1 MRVREKTMSARRAA
15 NIEYDLAPV
24 GMNVTKDFG
33 AFLATFRFDDLPGA
47 AVQQARRGVLDWLGC
62 ALAASRHPTVATLLS
77 VLESAGG
84 NGQATVLGHTLK
96 LGRLEAAIANG
107 QMGHLL
113 DYDDTHMG
121 GVVLHAS
128 SPILAALLA
137 LTDHV
142 SIDGRALIA
151 AYAAGFEAGVRVG
164 QAAPGHYDG
173 GWHLTGTLGT
183 IAAGAA
189 CGRLLGLDARQM
201 VHALGVA
208 ATQASG
214 MQQNRGTMTKSFHAG
229 KAASNG
235 LLAAL
240 LAQQGFDSSPE
251 IIEGKHGFSR
261 TYSNVAKP
269 ELVLDGLGSRWEI
282 TRNGYKPYACGV
294 VLHPAIDVMIALARK
309 SPLDQNAIARVE
321 LRVHPHAVKIT
332 GVRDPASGL
341 QSKFSLW
348 HSAAVAYLDRAAG
361 IVQYSDARAAA
372 RDVAALRE
380 KIHVAAEETFRKDQA
395 SATVVTV
402 TGERH
407 AAMVEHASG
416 TIDNPMSDAAI
427 EAKFIANAAAAIG
440 AESAQKIAALVWRL
454 DTLADVRVVVDLCAG
469 Q

>member
-1 MRVREKTMSARRAA
+1 MSARTAA
-15 NIEYDLAPV
+15 NTEYGLAPV
-24 GMNVTKDFG
+24 GLNVTKDFC
-33 AFLATFRFDDLPGA
+33 AFLATFRFEGLPET
-47 AVQQARRGVLDWLGC
+47 AVQQSRRGVLDWLGC
-62 ALAASRHPTVATLLS
+62 ALAASRHPTIATLLS
-77 VLESAGG
+77 VLKSAGG
-84 NGQATVLGHTLK
+84 SGQAIVLAHPLK
-96 LGRLEAAIANG
+96 LGLLEAAIANG

-137 LTDHV
+137 LTDRGG
-142 SIDGRALIA
+142 IDGRALIA
-151 AYAAGFEAGVRVG
+151 AYAAGFEAGVRIG
-164 QAAPGHYDG
+164 QSAPGHYDG

-189 CGRLLGLDARQM
+189 CGRLLGLDARGM
-201 VHALGVA
+201 VHALGIA

-214 MQQNRGTMTKSFHAG
+214 MQQNRGTMAKSFHAG

-269 ELVLDGLGSRWEI
+269 ERVLEGLGSRWEI
-282 TRNGYKPYACGV
+282 VRNGYKPYACGV
-294 VLHPAIDVMIALARK
+294 VLHPAIDAMIALAGK
-309 SPLDQNAIARVE
+309 SALDPNRIARVE

-332 GVRDPASGL
+332 GVRNPTSGL

-361 IVQYSDARAAA
+361 VAQYTDARAAA
-372 RDVAALRE
+372 PDVGALRE
-380 KIHVAAEETFRKDQA
+380 KIDVVTDETFRKDQA
-395 SATVVTV
+395 AAAIVATA
-402 TGERH
+402 GEH
-407 AAMVEHASG
+407 HTAMIEHASG
-416 TIDNPMSDAAI
+416 TVDNPMSDAAI
-427 EAKFIANAAAAIG
+427 EAKFIANATPVVG
-440 AESAQKIAALVWRL
+440 AERAQEIVALVWRL
-454 DTLADVRVVVDLCAG
+454 DTLPNVRTVVDLCAG
-469 Q
+469 S

>member
-1 MRVREKTMSARRAA
+1 MSARTAA
-15 NIEYDLAPV
+15 NIEYGLTPV
-24 GMNVTKDFG
+24 GLNVTKDFG
-33 AFLATFRFDDLPGA
+33 AFLATFRFEDLPEA

-62 ALAASRHPTVATLLS
+62 ALAASGHPTIATLLS

-84 NGQATVLGHTLK
+84 IGQATVLGHTLK
-96 LGRLEAAIANG
+96 LGPLEAAVANG

-137 LTDHV
+137 LTERV

-151 AYAAGFEAGVRVG
+151 AYAAGFEAGVRIG
-164 QAAPGHYDG
+164 QSAPGHYDG

-183 IAAGAA
+183 LASGAA
-189 CGRLLGLDARQM
+189 CGRLLGLEAGQM
-201 VHALGVA
+201 VHALGIA

-251 IIEGKHGFSR
+251 IIEGKHGFLR

-269 ELVLDGLGSRWEI
+269 ELVVDGLGSRWEI

-294 VLHPAIDVMIALARK
+294 VLHPAIDAMVALARK
-309 SPLDQNAIARVE
+309 SPLDPNAIARVE

-348 HSAAVAYLDRAAG
+348 HSAAVAYLDRTAG
-361 IVQYSDARAAA
+361 VAQYGDARAAA
-372 RDVAALRE
+372 RDVAALRQ
-380 KIHVAAEETFRKDQA
+380 KIDVTTDENFRKDQA
-395 SATVVTV
+395 SVTIV
-402 TGERH
+402 STTGERH
-407 AAMVEHASG
+407 VAMIEHATG
-416 TIDNPMSDAAI
+416 TVDNPMSDAAI
-427 EAKFIANAAAAIG
+427 EAKFTANAAPAIG
-440 AESAQKIAALVWRL
+440 AERTQKIAALVWRL
-454 DTLADVRVVVDLCAG
+454 ETLADVRVVVDLCAG
-469 Q
+469 K